1 MNCPACQ
8 KEMIEGELR
17 ILFWRPPTRTLAP
30 PQVMFSRPGM
40 PMKSGPENI
49 WAPTEGQFMINT
61 RTAVAGLVGSQT
73 CDRAH
78 LCEACGAVVILQ
90 Q

>member
-1 MNCPACQ
+1 
-8 KEMIEGELR
+8 
-17 ILFWRPPTRTLAP
+17 
-30 PQVMFSRPGM
+30 M